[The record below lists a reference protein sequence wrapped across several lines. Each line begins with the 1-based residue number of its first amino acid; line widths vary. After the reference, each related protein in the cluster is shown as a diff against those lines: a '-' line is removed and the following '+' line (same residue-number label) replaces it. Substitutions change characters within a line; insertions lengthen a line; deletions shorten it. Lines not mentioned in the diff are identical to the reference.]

1 MRTYMGK
8 QLERTI
14 GKQRTTS
21 LRRLERRVRT
31 KLGPPAPPPPKP
43 RPSLTELAQK
53 HKTDKWGTHRYTPHY
68 EASLKHLRDE
78 RFTLLEIGIGGFKKE
93 GSGGKSLR
101 MWRDFFPKATIVG
114 LDIIDKSYVA
124 GSRIKVYTGDQTDPD
139 LLQRIVNDHP
149 DLKVVI
155 DDGSHVSEH
164 ILASFKTLFPLLP
177 LDGIYAIEDTQTSYW
192 PDWGGQVDPEATGTS
207 MHLVKQLIDGL
218 NYEEFLVEG
227 YQPTYTDTHVAAIH
241 AWHNMVVIEKGAN
254 NEGSNRDRVH
264 DRPYRV

>member
-1 MRTYMGK
+1 MRRYVGK

-14 GKQRTTS
+14 GRSRTTS
-21 LRRLERRVRT
+21 LRQLERRVRT
-31 KLGPPAPPPPKP
+31 RLGPPAPAPPKP

-78 RFTLLEIGIGGFKKE
+78 SFTLLEIGIGGFKTE
-93 GSGGKSLR
+93 GSGGNSLR
-101 MWRDFFPKATIVG
+101 MWRDFFPNATIVG

-124 GSRIKVYTGDQTDPD
+124 GGRVEVYTGDQTDAE
-139 LLQRIVNDHP
+139 LLQRIVDDHP

-155 DDGSHVSEH
+155 DDGSHVSAH

-177 LDGIYAIEDTQTSYW
+177 MDGIYAIEDTQTSYW

-207 MHLVKQLIDGL
+207 MHLVKKLDPRPQLRGVPGRGL
-218 NYEEFLVEG
+218 RADLHRH
-227 YQPTYTDTHVAAIH
+227 PRHRDPR
-241 AWHNMVVIEKGAN
+241 WHNMVVIEKGAN
-254 NEGSNRDRVH
+254 HEGSNRDRVH
-264 DRPYRV
+264 DRPYRM